1 MKNWYI
7 YFVAMMAIYGLGC
20 NRTTSKKQVMQIG
33 PADAQCLNCD
43 TLGTTVRMNMIQN
56 HYPLDTKNVY
66 AILLNPKRKSLIF
79 GGDWTLQKWE
89 NGSWMGAKMNGMY
102 GFGDVG
108 MQLNFAPDY
117 YCFSYPVSCYRI
129 TSGKYRII
137 QSFHDG
143 RTENCFTE
151 KYYVMRTKLLLGVLA
166 WFAACTL
173 QAQEV
178 NDRYIE
184 VTGTSEIEIVPD
196 KIHYLIEIREYFEEE
211 FDGKSKSEEYRTKVP
226 LGQIEQQLWKVLI
239 DVGIPKEAVRTQE
252 VGDYWRRQGQ
262 DFLVSKK
269 YDITLTDFKQ
279 IDEIVKR
286 IDTRGVNTM
295 RIGELENKDMLVYH
309 QKGKIEALKAAQRK
323 ATYLVEALGKKLGA
337 VIRIVE
343 DGNIGMS
350 SLFSAQSNVRAS
362 DAASFD
368 GFRTIKRH
376 YSMQVRFEITD

>member
-1 MKNWYI
+1 M
-7 YFVAMMAIYGLGC
+7 
-20 NRTTSKKQVMQIG
+20 
-33 PADAQCLNCD
+33 
-43 TLGTTVRMNMIQN
+43 
-56 HYPLDTKNVY
+56 
-66 AILLNPKRKSLIF
+66 
-79 GGDWTLQKWE
+79 
-89 NGSWMGAKMNGMY
+89 
-102 GFGDVG
+102 
-108 MQLNFAPDY
+108 
-117 YCFSYPVSCYRI
+117 
-129 TSGKYRII
+129 
-137 QSFHDG
+137 
-143 RTENCFTE
+143 
-151 KYYVMRTKLLLGVLA
+151 LGVLA

-323 ATYLVEALGKKLGA
+323 AAYLVEALGKKLGE

-343 DGNIGMS
+343 DGNAGMS
-350 SLFSAQSNVRAS
+350 SFFSAQSNVRAS
-362 DAASFD
+362 DAVSFD
-368 GFRTIKRH
+368 GFRTIKKY

>member
-1 MKNWYI
+1 
-7 YFVAMMAIYGLGC
+7 
-20 NRTTSKKQVMQIG
+20 
-33 PADAQCLNCD
+33 
-43 TLGTTVRMNMIQN
+43 
-56 HYPLDTKNVY
+56 
-66 AILLNPKRKSLIF
+66 
-79 GGDWTLQKWE
+79 
-89 NGSWMGAKMNGMY
+89 
-102 GFGDVG
+102 
-108 MQLNFAPDY
+108 
-117 YCFSYPVSCYRI
+117 
-129 TSGKYRII
+129 
-137 QSFHDG
+137 
-143 RTENCFTE
+143 
-151 KYYVMRTKLLLGVLA
+151 MRTKLLLGVLA

-239 DVGIPKEAVRTQE
+239 DVGISKEAVRTQE

-323 ATYLVEALGKKLGA
+323 ATYLVESLRKKLGD
-337 VIRIVE
+337 VVRIVE
-343 DGNIGMS
+343 DGNAGMS
-350 SLFSAQSNVRAS
+350 SFFSAQSNVRAS
-362 DAASFD
+362 DAVSFD
-368 GFRTIKRH
+368 GFRTIKKY